1 MKKGPPLPVDPG
13 RLKGE
18 FPELTA
24 DEVDAYVTITK
35 RVLAKPET
43 RARVMREIMAQAAEA
58 QQKAAAGGR
67 LKAEEALLVRYLR
80 AVSKMQRSTVTGR
93 PPARG

>member
-1 MKKGPPLPVDPG
+1 MTKGPSLPVDPG
-13 RLKGE
+13 RLKDQ
-18 FPELTA
+18 FPELTT
-24 DEVDAYVTITK
+24 DELAAYVTITK

-43 RARVMREIMAQAAEA
+43 RARSMRGIMAQAAEA
-58 QQKAAAGGR
+58 QEKAAAGGR

-80 AVSKMQRSTVTGR
+80 AVGKMQRSTVTGR